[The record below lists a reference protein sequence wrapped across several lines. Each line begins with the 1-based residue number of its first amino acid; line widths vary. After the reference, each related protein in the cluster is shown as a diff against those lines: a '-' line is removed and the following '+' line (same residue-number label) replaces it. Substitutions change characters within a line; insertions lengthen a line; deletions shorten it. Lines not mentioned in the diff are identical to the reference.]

1 LGDVLSE
8 SKPLRGRVAVV
19 TGGARGLGAAYA
31 LRLAELGADVGII
44 DIDLRSYEAF
54 PEDDERLRDVPVPAA
69 VEELG
74 ARASAVEA
82 DLTDPGEV
90 DRAIASIRDALG
102 PIGVLVA
109 NAGGSNMGVGP
120 SKPATELTPE
130 EIRQVFER
138 NVYATMFCCS
148 AVAPDMKQ
156 RREGKIILVA
166 SDAALIPMFD
176 GTIAHYGAAK
186 AAIVVYTKYLAA
198 ELGPHNINV
207 NAIAPGYIATGR
219 LLSAF
224 REMGIENLEQ
234 QVALRRLGK
243 PEECASVVAML
254 ATDASDYMSGALVE
268 IGARIR

>member
-1 LGDVLSE
+1 MSE
-8 SKPLRGRVAVV
+8 EKPLKGRVALV
-19 TGGARGLGAAYA
+19 TGGARGLGAAYG

-54 PEDDERLRDVPVPAA
+54 PEDDQRLHGDPVTAA
-69 VEELG
+69 VEDLG
-74 ARASAVEA
+74 CRACAVEA
-82 DLTDPGEV
+82 DLTDPRAVTRAV
-90 DRAIASIRDALG
+90 DSIREALG
-102 PIGVLVA
+102 PVGVLVA

-120 SKPATELTPE
+120 SKPATELAPD

-148 AVAPDMKQ
+148 AVAPEMKQ
-156 RREGKIILVA
+156 RRQGKIITVS
-166 SDAALIPMFD
+166 SDAALLPSFD

-186 AAIVVYTKYLAA
+186 AAIAMYTKYLAA
-198 ELGPHNINV
+198 ELGPYNINV

-219 LLSAF
+219 LLRAF
-224 REMGIENLEQ
+224 REIGIENLEQ

-243 PEECASVVAML
+243 PEECAAVVAML
-254 ATDASDYMSGALVE
+254 ATDASAYMAGAVGE

>member
-1 LGDVLSE
+1 VSE
-8 SKPLRGRVAVV
+8 PKPLRGQVAVV

-31 LRLAELGADVGII
+31 LRLAELGADIGIV
-44 DIDLRSYEAF
+44 DIDLRAYEAF

-69 VEELG
+69 VERLG
-74 ARASAVEA
+74 RRANAVEA
-82 DLTDPGEV
+82 DLTDPQEV
-90 DRAIASIRDALG
+90 ADAIGSIRDALG

-109 NAGGSNMGVGP
+109 NAGGSNLGVGP
-120 SKPATELTPE
+120 SKPATELSPD

-156 RREGKIILVA
+156 RQKGKIITVA
-166 SDAALIPMFD
+166 SDAALIPTFD

-186 AAIVVYTKYLAA
+186 AAVIVYTKYLAA
-198 ELGPHNINV
+198 ELGPDNINV

-219 LLSAF
+219 LLRAF

-234 QVALRRLGK
+234 QVALRRLGT

-254 ATDASDYMSGALVE
+254 ATEASDYMSGAVVE